1 MITPLGKELRYIR
14 LENNELLKNMA
25 EKLNITSAYLSSIE
39 HGKVKVTKKFVKNV
53 INKYSLDNEHKER
66 FVNIFMS
73 VQK

>member
-53 INKYSLDNEHKER
+53 INKYNLDNEHKER
-66 FVNIFMS
+66 FINIFTNL
-73 VQK
+73 

>member
-1 MITPLGKELRYIR
+1 MITPIGKELRYIR

-53 INKYSLDNEHKER
+53 INKYNLDNEHKER
-66 FVNIFMS
+66 FINIFTNL
-73 VQK
+73 

>member
-1 MITPLGKELRYIR
+1 MLAPIGKELRYIR

-53 INKYSLDNEHKER
+53 INKYNLDNEHKER
-66 FVNIFMS
+66 FINIFTNL
-73 VQK
+73 